1 MSDPWLTFAP
11 LQPHWVLPTDI
22 SLPYSLSE
30 QVSILPIP
38 EWVRQ
43 TDTVDEL
50 RPQLREKL
58 ENDGSRHCI
67 GVEYQA
73 DAFGSPDPSWKGDPP
88 WSMQDT
94 AAQWIRSAHLALW
107 LARPTTLSFNIVIDA
122 VKNGS
127 EWVTRETT
135 SYTETYALP
144 EHRHERHT
152 LEDFATARTLFNAF
166 LCVSQ
171 GGPVHTAAL
180 VNMKALGDQTWEFRF
195 LVMWLVLECLF
206 GPETPQETTF
216 RLSQRM
222 AFFLEKEGSKARE
235 VYARIKKSYEWRS
248 RIVHGFR
255 LSNLKGGESNPL
267 LVELE
272 ELVRRSLVAILENE
286 SLTKTFDG
294 GRREEYLDSLA
305 FRQAG
310 KNVGIT

>member
-1 MSDPWLTFAP
+1 MPDPWLTFAP
-11 LQPHWVLPTDI
+11 LQPDGIVPAEI
-22 SLPYSLSE
+22 NLPYHFSE
-30 QVSILPIP
+30 QVSLRPIP

-43 TDTVDEL
+43 GDTVDEL
-50 RPQLREKL
+50 RPQLRDKI
-58 ENDGSRHCI
+58 ENDGNRHCL

-107 LARPTTLSFNIVIDA
+107 LARPTGLSFNIVIDA
-122 VKNGS
+122 VMHGP
-127 EWVTRETT
+127 EWVTRGTT
-135 SYTETYALP
+135 TYAETYALP
-144 EHRHERHT
+144 EHQHERHT
-152 LEDFATARTLFNAF
+152 LEDFGTARTLFNAF
-166 LCVSQ
+166 LRVSQ

-180 VNMKALGDQTWEFRF
+180 VTMKALGDQTWEFRF
-195 LVMWLVLECLF
+195 LLMWLVLECLF

-235 VYARIKKSYEWRS
+235 VYTRIKKSYEWRS
-248 RIVHGFR
+248 NIVHGLR
-255 LSNLKGGESNPL
+255 LSNLQREKSNSL

-272 ELVRRSLVAILENE
+272 ELVRRSLVGILASENSTE
-286 SLTKTFDG
+286 IFDG

-305 FRQAG
+305 FR
-310 KNVGIT
+310 